1 MKRAAIKKMQA
12 QEKNLKLMIGMLR
25 DELHTLYERR
35 RASRPQQGD
44 AERIDEIARI
54 IHDHESRHDQKRRR
68 TW

>member
-1 MKRAAIKKMQA
+1 MNRADIKKMKA
-12 QEKNLKLMIGMLR
+12 REDNLRLMIGMLR

-35 RASRPQQGD
+35 RASKPRAGD

>member
-1 MKRAAIKKMQA
+1 MKRADIKKMQA

-35 RASRPQQGD
+35 RASKPRPGD
-44 AERIDEIARI
+44 AERIDEIASI